1 MKKLICLIMIAMVA
15 VTCCA
20 CNVALPSDGTSGKQT
35 SQFQNDD
42 KQQSDPEGIIG
53 PEDDDLSYDEK
64 KSIQNS
70 FYEKAELIQEYSD
83 NHLDTAMTQS
93 DINIESGVVFEKW
106 DALLNEVY
114 RYLKTEMPESEFKQ
128 LESDELAWIAKKEKA
143 IDEASAQW
151 EGGTGE
157 PMARN
162 MTAIEY
168 TRDRCHYLM
177 SLID

>member
-1 MKKLICLIMIAMVA
+1 MKKLICLIMIAIVA
-15 VTCCA
+15 MICGA
-20 CNVALPSDGTSGKQT
+20 CNAALPSDGTSDKQI
-35 SQFQNDD
+35 SQSQNDD
-42 KQQSDPEGIIG
+42 KQQSDPEKIVE
-53 PEDDDLSYDEK
+53 PEDDDSSYDEK
-64 KSIQNS
+64 KSTQDS

-83 NHLDTAMTQS
+83 NHLDTATTQS

-114 RYLKTEMPESEFKQ
+114 QYLKTEMSESEFKQ
-128 LESDELAWIAKKEKA
+128 PESDELAWIAKKEKA
-143 IDEASAQW
+143 MDEAGAQW

-157 PMARN
+157 AMARN

-168 TRDRCHYLM
+168 TSERCRYLI